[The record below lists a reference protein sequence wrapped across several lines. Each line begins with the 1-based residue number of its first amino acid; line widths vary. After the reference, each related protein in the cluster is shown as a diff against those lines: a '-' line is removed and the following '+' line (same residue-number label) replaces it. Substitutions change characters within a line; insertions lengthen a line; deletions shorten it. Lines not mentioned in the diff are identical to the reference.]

1 MGQHCLYVT
10 LLGTWDYTIL
20 YEVPRRKRRMRKPAS
35 DSIPVK
41 VLETLSRREEEHCPD
56 TLRVSG
62 IYLKSVPEKVVEYFG
77 NKLENWK
84 LDWK

>member
-1 MGQHCLYVT
+1 
-10 LLGTWDYTIL
+10 
-20 YEVPRRKRRMRKPAS
+20 MRKPAS

-62 IYLKSVPEKVVEYFG
+62 IVSKMSRR
-77 NKLENWK
+77 KL
-84 LDWK
+84 LGILVIS

>member
-1 MGQHCLYVT
+1 MGEHCLYVT
-10 LLGTWDYTIL
+10 LLGTWDCTVI
-20 YEVPRRKRRMRKPAS
+20 YEVPRRKRQMQKPAS

-62 IYLKSVPEKVVEYFG
+62 IVSKMSQR
-77 NKLENWK
+77 KL
-84 LDWK
+84 LGILVIS